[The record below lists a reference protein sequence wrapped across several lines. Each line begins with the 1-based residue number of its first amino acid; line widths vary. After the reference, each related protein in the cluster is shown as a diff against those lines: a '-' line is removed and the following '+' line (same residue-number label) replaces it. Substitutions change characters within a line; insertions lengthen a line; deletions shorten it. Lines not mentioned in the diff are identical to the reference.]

1 MTIPTRSDEREDERR
16 APHPEVHPIPGNP
29 VLASGPPYR
38 FPDRGRAE
46 PAPEHR
52 SAWRIVGYRGRGGCQ
67 ADGIRPRHS
76 RIQSHHLGRR
86 SWRGRACC
94 RCTLG
99 QQAKRRDHTDS
110 VTHLFHRQPPTLW
123 RSHRTKAA
131 IQAGRRG
138 MPIPA
143 PQNGLACW
151 FPGRK
156 RVICRW
162 RFGGVGVAPRSAWC
176 HHGQVPDGAARAWF
190 GLLGPLCVRYGGA
203 EVAVPAARHRVLLAA
218 LVVRVGHVLSV
229 DELAEA
235 VWDGE
240 PPPGARVTLRSYVK
254 RLRQVLGPVLG
265 QRIVARDPG
274 YLITA
279 GDAEVDLKRFEELCK
294 AGRRACDTGAW

>member
-110 VTHLFHRQPPTLW
+110 VTHLFHRQPPTLGGHIAPKP
-123 RSHRTKAA
+123 RSKRADAGCLFLPRRTALR
-131 IQAGRRG
+131 AGFLG
-138 MPIPA
+138 VSVS
-143 PQNGLACW
+143 
-151 FPGRK
+151 F
-156 RVICRW
+156 V
-162 RFGGVGVAPRSAWC
+162 GGVSVASGWRRALRGVTM
-176 HHGQVPDGAARAWF
+176 ARCQM
-190 GLLGPLCVRYGGA
+190 G
-203 EVAVPAARHRVLLAA
+203 
-218 LVVRVGHVLSV
+218 
-229 DELAEA
+229 
-235 VWDGE
+235 
-240 PPPGARVTLRSYVK
+240 PPGHG
-254 RLRQVLGPVLG
+254 LG
-265 QRIVARDPG
+265 
-274 YLITA
+274 
-279 GDAEVDLKRFEELCK
+279 C
-294 AGRRACDTGAW
+294 